1 MRNFLLLNWGNLA
14 SIVGLVFSF
23 LAFIFSKRASRAAKQ
38 AQQFALTRSLGED
51 INNASKTASEIA
63 AYVRSEKPEMAVVRI
78 GELISA
84 TSYTIS
90 RWDAK
95 LSESSKNRLLKT
107 REQLH
112 LVHDLLGK
120 SAIADLSAKDRTALA
135 RFCREVPTSFVEEYG
150 VAVREVDKR
159 V

>member
-1 MRNFLLLNWGNLA
+1 MRNFWLHNWGNLA
-14 SIVGLVFSF
+14 RVAGLVFSF
-23 LAFIFSKRASRAAKQ
+23 LAFVFSKRASRAAKQ

-51 INNASKTASEIA
+51 MNNAGKTASEIA
-63 AYVRSEKPEMAVVRI
+63 AYVRSEKPEMALVRI

-84 TSYTIS
+84 TSYIIS
-90 RWDAK
+90 RWDAR
-95 LSESSKNRLLKT
+95 LSESSKNRLLKV

-120 SAIADLSAKDRTALA
+120 SAMAELGTRDRTALA
-135 RFCREVPTSFVEEYG
+135 RFCREVPTTFVEEYG
-150 VAVREVDKR
+150 IAVREVDKR

>member
-1 MRNFLLLNWGNLA
+1 MLKFLSQNWGNIA
-14 SIVGLVFSF
+14 SVSGLFFSF

-51 INNASKTASEIA
+51 MNNASKTASEIA
-63 AYVRSEKPEMAVVRI
+63 AYVRSEKAEMALVRI
-78 GELISA
+78 GELIGA
-84 TSYTIS
+84 TSYIIA
-90 RWDAK
+90 RWDGR
-95 LSESSKNRLLKT
+95 LSESSKNRLLKV

-120 SAIADLSAKDRTALA
+120 AAIAGLGAKDRAALA
-135 RFCREVPTSFVEEYG
+135 RFCREVPTIFVEEYG
-150 VAVREVDKR
+150 AAVREVDKR